1 MDNKITVK
9 NTVVVITL
17 KFYCYQLLTKNIR
30 KHRKGLPLLRIGAL
44 ENPAQIRWVII
55 NHPEDLAFKD
65 FITSGVVDFAASNN
79 RAMLKIPLELL
90 EISVNKKFEIELETI
105 EEQVAV
111 SWGKYARAVIKVI
124 IDK

>member
-1 MDNKITVK
+1 M
-9 NTVVVITL
+9 
-17 KFYCYQLLTKNIR
+17 
-30 KHRKGLPLLRIGAL
+30 
-44 ENPAQIRWVII
+44 II
-55 NHPEDLAFKD
+55 NHPEDLASKD

-111 SWGKYARAVIKVI
+111 SLGKYDRAVIKVI